1 MSMNVRIVGWLRG
14 ACVALLVFGGAAA
27 GTGSVSAQ
35 DAASTR
41 RSLTGNAAV
50 ATNGATLIHGNY
62 CGSGNIP
69 GKPPIDALDL
79 ACMSHDA
86 CTPSGGVPSC
96 ECNIRLR
103 DEAMAV
109 SRDPRQ
115 APELR
120 SLASLTAAAASVM
133 ICNPT
138 ITDAVATPPAA
149 PQVAPAPAAS
159 QAAIPAAPTPVP
171 PAPVPT
177 VAARPVAAPT
187 AVAPTAAV
195 PSAALP
201 PAAIPPAASSPPSA
215 AVPAATAPAA
225 AVSASSTIGVAPVGA
240 PLTIVPSTVGP
251 AETDDEPSEAAPVTT
266 APAVPTD
273 ALPAPRGRSL
283 P

>member
-14 ACVALLVFGGAAA
+14 ACVALLVFGGAAVV
-27 GTGSVSAQ
+27 TGSVSAQ

-149 PQVAPAPAAS
+149 AQVPAAS
-159 QAAIPAAPTPVP
+159 QAAIPAASTPVP

-177 VAARPVAAPT
+177 VAAPT

-201 PAAIPPAASSPPSA
+201 PAATPPAASSPPSA

-225 AVSASSTIGVAPVGA
+225 DVSASSTTGVAPVGA

-251 AETDDEPSEAAPVTT
+251 AEPEDEPAEAGPVTT